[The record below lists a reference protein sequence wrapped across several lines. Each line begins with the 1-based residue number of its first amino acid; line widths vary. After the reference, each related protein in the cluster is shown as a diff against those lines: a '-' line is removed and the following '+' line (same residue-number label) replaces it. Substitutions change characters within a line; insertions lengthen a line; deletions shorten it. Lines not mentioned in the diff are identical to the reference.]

1 MKRELA
7 AAGVSEEELKKTDN
21 EIKRIVTEAA
31 DFAEQMPEPD
41 PQELYTDVL
50 VETY

>member
-1 MKRELA
+1 VKRELA
-7 AAGVSEEELKKTDN
+7 AAGVAEDELKRVDT
-21 EIKRIVTEAA
+21 EIKRIVSEAA

-41 PQELYTDVL
+41 LSELYTDVL